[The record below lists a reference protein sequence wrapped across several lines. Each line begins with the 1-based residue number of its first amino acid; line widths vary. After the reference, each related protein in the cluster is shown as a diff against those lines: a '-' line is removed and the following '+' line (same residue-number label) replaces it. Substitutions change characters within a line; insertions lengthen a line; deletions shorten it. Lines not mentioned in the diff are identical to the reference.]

1 MYEYD
6 RFGGAAAWDRYCAEQ
21 DERRKWQLM
30 TGTCGKCGHCEVPP
44 SVFKNPERM
53 GYCKACGEFVCLDDC
68 PNDIDC
74 EEFT

>member
-21 DERRKWQLM
+21 DERRKWQFM

-53 GYCKACGEFVCLDDC
+53 GYCKA
-68 PNDIDC
+68 
-74 EEFT
+74 